1 MTTPTPAQIAEGR
14 DEALDHLGIDP
25 QAWDRLPGATQR
37 ARLASLARTGE
48 TNRAA
53 VVTVATTERDLA
65 AISIEVSV
73 SFDLHD
79 HKVALD
85 LLDAAVREVKAQ
97 IEETKEGGQ

>member
-25 QAWDRLPGATQR
+25 RAWDRLPGATQR

-53 VVTVATTERDLA
+53 VVTVASAERDLA
-65 AISIEVSV
+65 AISNQIVWSRW
-73 SFDLHD
+73 LL
-79 HKVALD
+79 AL
-85 LLDAAVREVKAQ
+85 LLVTPTRPDRRSDYSLVR
-97 IEETKEGGQ
+97 

>member
-25 QAWDRLPGATQR
+25 QAWDRLPSERQR

-53 VVTVATTERDLA
+53 VVTVASAERDLA
-65 AISIEVSV
+65 AVSNRTV
-73 SFDLHD
+73 WAAWLL
-79 HKVALD
+79 AL
-85 LLDAAVREVKAQ
+85 LLVTPTRPDRRSDYSLVR
-97 IEETKEGGQ
+97 